1 MCRFALLFS
10 PIILLSACDTDSL
23 NGDTDGTDDT
33 VDRVARVV
41 VSPDGGIGHIVDS
54 HNTLAW
60 DLYGELADDDDDNI
74 FFSPF
79 STTAA
84 LSMTYAGAE
93 QATQTE
99 MEDVLNVDLLED
111 TWHQAVGEYIQD
123 LNGELGRGYTLT
135 IANQL
140 FGQTGYPF
148 EPAFLE
154 VCEQDYDAPL
164 ENWDF
169 ISDPEGGR
177 QNVNSW
183 VEDHTNDRIVDLLPQ
198 GSVTGDTRLILANA
212 IYFLADWET
221 AFDPEDTVDRPF
233 TISTGS
239 EVTVPMMYMDIGGM
253 EDTSIETGRTEGLA
267 LVKLPYQ
274 DNELSM
280 ILIVPD
286 AVDGLAD
293 VEAQLSQET
302 FDGWLAA
309 LRPSDATLF
318 MPKFTLEYQ
327 AELSTPLIDLG
338 MPSAFDSSIANFTGI
353 ADAPD
358 VNLFITGVVH
368 KAFVAVDELG
378 TEAAAAT
385 AVVVGTESAADFIN
399 VDHPFLFAIRD
410 DLTGAILFVGRVT
423 DPS

>member
-1 MCRFALLFS
+1 
-10 PIILLSACDTDSL
+10 
-23 NGDTDGTDDT
+23 
-33 VDRVARVV
+33 
-41 VSPDGGIGHIVDS
+41 
-54 HNTLAW
+54 
-60 DLYGELADDDDDNI
+60 
-74 FFSPF
+74 
-79 STTAA
+79 
-84 LSMTYAGAE
+84 
-93 QATQTE
+93 
-99 MEDVLNVDLLED
+99 
-111 TWHQAVGEYIQD
+111 
-123 LNGELGRGYTLT
+123 
-135 IANQL
+135 
-140 FGQTGYPF
+140 
-148 EPAFLE
+148 
-154 VCEQDYDAPL
+154 
-164 ENWDF
+164 
-169 ISDPEGGR
+169 
-177 QNVNSW
+177 
-183 VEDHTNDRIVDLLPQ
+183 
-198 GSVTGDTRLILANA
+198 
-212 IYFLADWET
+212 
-221 AFDPEDTVDRPF
+221 
-233 TISTGS
+233 
-239 EVTVPMMYMDIGGM
+239 MMYMDIGGM

-358 VNLFITGVVH
+358 GNLFITGVFH